1 MFIWGPKSPEDNQ
14 GIFNAV
20 KHNICGGF
28 GNMSPKDTEENV
40 NMVKNA
46 QNTIIGYWND
56 IWAFRNKQL
65 QDTSFTLRYRYAQIF
80 GFIPMLI
87 FNRRRPRRMIG
98 AWLFGSAAVCPENLS
113 AFFWYGDY
121 PHQQQ
126 QQQLHVPT
134 QEVQHHPAPVAVVAP
149 VVV

>member
-1 MFIWGPKSPEDNQ
+1 
-14 GIFNAV
+14 
-20 KHNICGGF
+20 
-28 GNMSPKDTEENV
+28 
-40 NMVKNA
+40 
-46 QNTIIGYWND
+46 
-56 IWAFRNKQL
+56 
-65 QDTSFTLRYRYAQIF
+65 
-80 GFIPMLI
+80 
-87 FNRRRPRRMIG
+87 MIG